1 MCCIGRSSLN
11 KYKNTGINR
20 NSKYDFQFAIRFK
33 IHAFFIIT
41 LFTQLYVRVDI
52 LLTHM
57 TALFHHKMGSLGIL
71 NCLALPLF
79 IEVPVPSQEIE
90 SSCICVRVSMLS
102 LFL

>member
-20 NSKYDFQFAIRFK
+20 NSKYDFQFVIRFK

-41 LFTQLYVRVDI
+41 LFIQLYVRVDI

-57 TALFHHKMGSLGIL
+57 TALFHHKMGSLDTL
-71 NCLALPLF
+71 NCLALSLF
-79 IEVPVPSQEIE
+79 IEVPVPSQEME
-90 SSCICVRVSMLS
+90 RSCICVRV
-102 LFL
+102 